1 MSPSRRLA
9 LASCPL
15 EFLFPRTL
23 YGCLTNLLTLSLV
36 LCPFAHSR
44 CPSHIE
50 SLVSLVSAHCLS
62 HSFAISLSLLFSH
75 THLLIHSLTHILSR
89 CLGHSLG
96 HCHFHRMALTPTA
109 DGSKRR
115 RAAASSPCAH
125 NTMSCRLPPCRN
137 NSTCVLLRADC
148 SRCIWLSE
156 ALRFCHE
163 GCRVSP
169 GV

>member
-1 MSPSRRLA
+1 MSPSCRLA
-9 LASCPL
+9 LASCQPDCPL
-15 EFLFPRTL
+15 EFLFEFPRTL

-96 HCHFHRMALTPTA
+96 HCHFHRTALTPTC
-109 DGSKRR
+109 RR
-115 RAAASSPCAH
+115 LQTQTCSSIIPLRPQHDELQAA
-125 NTMSCRLPPCRN
+125 TMQKQ
-137 NSTCVLLRADC
+137 
-148 SRCIWLSE
+148 
-156 ALRFCHE
+156 
-163 GCRVSP
+163 
-169 GV
+169 